1 MLILENPYKQQ
12 LSPSKSLLGRLCSVS
27 LTLVHCTDG
36 SFALLCP
43 AGFWEEHAYKLR
55 VVRWA
60 FHKRYG
66 SVSDPTFL
74 PIRACGEGRWEAL
87 ACASKLL
94 LSSFLPILSFQPHCP
109 GLYSSGRKNSLCGG
123 IWLTGLCQ
131 HRQQPKR
138 SILSEPRC

>member
-1 MLILENPYKQQ
+1 M
-12 LSPSKSLLGRLCSVS
+12 LCSVS
-27 LTLVHCTDG
+27 LILVHCTDG

-87 ACASKLL
+87 PCASKLL
-94 LSSFLPILSFQPHCP
+94 LSSFLPILSFQPHYP
-109 GLYSSGRKNSLCGG
+109 GLYIAQVEK
-123 IWLTGLCQ
+123 
-131 HRQQPKR
+131 
-138 SILSEPRC
+138 ILSEVEFGWQGSVNIDSNQKEVL

>member
-1 MLILENPYKQQ
+1 M
-12 LSPSKSLLGRLCSVS
+12 S

-87 ACASKLL
+87 ACASK
-94 LSSFLPILSFQPHCP
+94 SYCLPFFPSCP
-109 GLYSSGRKNSLCGG
+109 FNPTVQGF
-123 IWLTGLCQ
+123 IA
-131 HRQQPKR
+131 
-138 SILSEPRC
+138 